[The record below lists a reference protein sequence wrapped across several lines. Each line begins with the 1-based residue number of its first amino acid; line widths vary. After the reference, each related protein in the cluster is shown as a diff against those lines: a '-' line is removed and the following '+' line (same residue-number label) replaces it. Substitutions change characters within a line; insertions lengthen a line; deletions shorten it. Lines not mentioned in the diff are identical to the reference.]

1 MIKPKCF
8 KCKKELYQ
16 FGAILLKSVNK
27 KDSVILISPP
37 NKKDDFIL
45 ISPPKKDD
53 IVYIK
58 TDKLLKG
65 YFKKYHICKKCYKI
79 IAR

>member
-8 KCKKELYQ
+8 KCKKELFD
-16 FGAILLKSVNK
+16 FGAILLKSLNK
-27 KDSVILISPP
+27 KSNFILISPP
-37 NKKDDFIL
+37 NKN
-45 ISPPKKDD
+45 D
-53 IVYIK
+53 IVYVEK
-58 TDKLLKG
+58 NKLMKG